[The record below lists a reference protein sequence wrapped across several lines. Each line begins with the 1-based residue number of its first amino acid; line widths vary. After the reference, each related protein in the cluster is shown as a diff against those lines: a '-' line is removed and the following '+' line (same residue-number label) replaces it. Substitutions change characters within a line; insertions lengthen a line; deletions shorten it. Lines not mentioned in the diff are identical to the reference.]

1 MKIAVSY
8 LKSKYNLEE
17 TIKRINKTNAD
28 YIHVD
33 VMDGKFVQNKTYDY
47 EELVDVLKKTNKP
60 LDVHLMV
67 KNPKEYILKYK
78 DLKPEFITI
87 HSEIKEDIPTL
98 LDLIHSFGIKTGIS
112 IKPNTKVEVIEEYL
126 DKVDNVLIMSVEPGL
141 GGQEFMESVV
151 KKIKSLNQTRNL
163 FDLNYKISIDGGIND
178 KTIHKTKGID
188 FVISG
193 SFICMNDDYQQQI
206 NILKD
211 SYIYNLKTPII
222 EKITIFSI
230 LTIISIFIIISLNYS
245 INHICDDESFM
256 CGLEA
261 LGPAF
266 GLILTYP
273 IMLLFI
279 ILLII
284 YIIKFISLK
293 KQK

>member
-1 MKIAVSY
+1 MKVAVSY

-33 VMDGKFVQNKTYDY
+33 VMDGSFVQNKTYEY
-47 EELVDVLKKTNKP
+47 EELVEVLKKTNKP

-67 KNPKEYILKYK
+67 KNTKEYILKYK
-78 DLKPEFITI
+78 ELKPEFITI
-87 HSEIKEDIPTL
+87 HSEIEEDIPTL

-163 FDLNYKISIDGGIND
+163 FDLNYKVSIDGGIND
-178 KTIHKTKGID
+178 KTIHKTKGVD

-193 SFICMNDDYQQQI
+193 SFICMSDNYQQQI

-230 LTIISIFIIISLNYS
+230 LTIISIFVIITLNYS
-245 INHICDDESFM
+245 INHVCDDESFM

-266 GLILTYP
+266 GLILIYP
-273 IMLLFI
+273 IMILFI